1 VEPSTST
8 SDSTKFSGL
17 NRIAVV
23 FEYVADAEGNTKS
36 KLFVWK
42 QAFQRHDSEGLGL
55 VGWASFFFSNE
66 SDIGVPVIRKKF
78 PVPLSREFGQKPE
91 RR

>member
-8 SDSTKFSGL
+8 GDSTKFSGL

-23 FEYVADAEGNTKS
+23 FEYESDAEGNTKS

-42 QAFQRHDSEGLGL
+42 
-55 VGWASFFFSNE
+55 
-66 SDIGVPVIRKKF
+66 
-78 PVPLSREFGQKPE
+78 
-91 RR
+91 

>member
-1 VEPSTST
+1 MDKRNFAHSSFVYQNPRTWWETAGIASEPAIDQNAPEEGELIVRAQYFY

-23 FEYVADAEGNTKS
+23 FEYEADAEGNTKS

-42 QAFQRHDSEGLGL
+42 
-55 VGWASFFFSNE
+55 
-66 SDIGVPVIRKKF
+66 
-78 PVPLSREFGQKPE
+78 
-91 RR
+91 

>member
-1 VEPSTST
+1 VEPGTST
-8 SDSTKFSGL
+8 SDFTKFSGL

-42 QAFQRHDSEGLGL
+42 
-55 VGWASFFFSNE
+55 
-66 SDIGVPVIRKKF
+66 
-78 PVPLSREFGQKPE
+78 
-91 RR
+91 